1 MMNASAGIPRLT
13 IQRGYMENP
22 PGTTNGWMSVKEVAT
37 FQGVPPKM
45 VYRWVHLK
53 RPLPVR
59 REGRRVFISVED
71 LDDFLTA
78 RKPTSQV
85 PEPETEPEDGKAA
98 SVCERAASAPRPAA
112 TGTSNPPAKPS
123 SGGGQR
129 ELGQCESRGTP
140 RIAVLASYQFM
151 G

>member
-13 IQRGYMENP
+13 TQRGYMENP
-22 PGTTNGWMSVKEVAT
+22 PGTINGWMSVKEVAT

-45 VYRWVHLK
+45 VYRWLRLK

-59 REGRRVFISVED
+59 REGRRIFISVED
-71 LDDFLTA
+71 LDGFLTA
-78 RKPTSQV
+78 RKPTSQS
-85 PEPETEPEDGKAA
+85 PEPETGPEDGKPA
-98 SVCERAASAPRPAA
+98 SVPERAASAPRPAE
-112 TGTSNPPAKPS
+112 TVVGNPPAKPS

-129 ELGQCESRGTP
+129 ELGQCVSRGAP
-140 RIAVLASYQFM
+140 RIAVLASYLFM

>member
-1 MMNASAGIPRLT
+1 
-13 IQRGYMENP
+13 MENP

-37 FQGVPPKM
+37 FQEVPPKM
-45 VYRWVHLK
+45 VYRWVRLK

-59 REGRRVFISVED
+59 REGRRIFISVED
-71 LDDFLTA
+71 LDGFLTA
-78 RKPTSQV
+78 RKPTSQS
-85 PEPETEPEDGKAA
+85 PEPETGPEDGKPA
-98 SVCERAASAPRPAA
+98 SVPERAASAPRPAE
-112 TGTSNPPAKPS
+112 TVVGNPLAKPS
-123 SGGGQR
+123 SGCGQR

>member
-13 IQRGYMENP
+13 TQRGYMENP

-37 FQGVPPKM
+37 FQEVLPKM

-59 REGRRVFISVED
+59 REGRRIFISVED

-78 RKPTSQV
+78 RKPTSQE

-98 SVCERAASAPRPAA
+98 SVPERAASAPRPAE
-112 TGTSNPPAKPS
+112 TVVGNPLAKPS
-123 SGGGQR
+123 SGCGQR

>member
-1 MMNASAGIPRLT
+1 MMDASAGIPRLT
-13 IQRGYMENP
+13 TQRGYMENLL
-22 PGTTNGWMSVKEVAT
+22 GATKSWMSVKEVAT

-45 VYRWVHLK
+45 VYRWVRLK

-59 REGRRVFISVED
+59 REGRRIFISVED

-78 RKPTSQV
+78 RKPTSQE

-129 ELGQCESRGTP
+129 ELGQCENRGTP

>member
-1 MMNASAGIPRLT
+1 
-13 IQRGYMENP
+13 MENP

-45 VYRWVHLK
+45 VYRWLRLK

-59 REGRRVFISVED
+59 REGRRIFISVED

-78 RKPTSQV
+78 RNPTSKA
-85 PEPETEPEDGKAA
+85 PEPETKPEDGKAA
-98 SVCERAASAPRPAA
+98 SVCERAVPAPRPPAA
-112 TGTSNPPAKPS
+112 FTSNPLVKPN

-129 ELGQCESRGTP
+129 ELGQCESRGTS

>member
-1 MMNASAGIPRLT
+1 MNASAGIPRLT
-13 IQRGYMENP
+13 TQRGYMENP
-22 PGTTNGWMSVKEVAT
+22 PGTTNVWLSVKEVAT

-45 VYRWVHLK
+45 VYRWVRLK

-59 REGRRVFISVED
+59 REGRRIFISVED
-71 LDDFLTA
+71 LNDFLTA
-78 RKPTSQV
+78 RKPTSQA
-85 PEPETEPEDGKAA
+85 PEPETRPEDGKPA
-98 SVCERAASAPRPAA
+98 SVSERAVPAPRPAA

-129 ELGQCESRGTP
+129 ELGQCESRGAP